1 MKKILLCIMLFS
13 IIAFSGCL
21 EEKMDRDDFNI
32 NVEWNNDYNSP
43 HVEPGNNHL
52 IHDTFSLDIS
62 LLNDKIEYPIYY
74 RVYKVPKSQYGEN
87 LELSQFDDGIYEGNV
102 EINTLWDKNDKPSFN
117 IYLDSIEEEPEI
129 EVIFSTDEWINWIYI
144 DAEDVQMLKIL
155 PKRKIDVDIEE
166 NPIKFFL
173 SKGTLMQ
180 DFRQI
185 LIKNTGDVKLNI
197 GIELPNNFNDPYYSS
212 FKPQYMIRH
221 GFSQES
227 GTKYNMW
234 LNPGESELFDFSVS
248 IDRDA
253 VSGFHQSNLIIYSL
267 FEESSLD
274 NKDAYYK
281 KTFALETTVAE

>member
-1 MKKILLCIMLFS
+1 M
-13 IIAFSGCL
+13 
-21 EEKMDRDDFNI
+21 
-32 NVEWNNDYNSP
+32 
-43 HVEPGNNHL
+43 
-52 IHDTFSLDIS
+52 DIS

-74 RVYKVPKSQYGEN
+74 RVYKVPKGQYGEN

-117 IYLDSIEEEPEI
+117 IYLDSIEEDPEI
-129 EVIFSTDEWINWIYI
+129 EVIFSTDEWINWMSI

-173 SKGTLMQ
+173 FKGTLMQ
-180 DFRQI
+180 DFRQM

-281 KTFALETTVAE
+281 KTFTLETTVAE